1 MAYKT
6 ELEFEWDEAKSH
18 ACFVRRGFDF
28 AAATQV
34 FFDPLRIVTPDC
46 RHDYGEDRFQ
56 VIGAIGER
64 IFVIVY
70 TMRGMATRIISARK
84 ANARETGHYEHNAR
98 HS

>member
-1 MAYKT
+1 MAYKI
-6 ELEFEWDEAKSH
+6 ELQFEWDDAKSH
-18 ACFVRRGFDF
+18 ACLVRRGFDF

-34 FFDPLRIVTPDC
+34 FYDPLRIVTQDR

-56 VIGAIGER
+56 VIGSINER
-64 IFVIVY
+64 IFVVVY

-98 HS
+98 QS